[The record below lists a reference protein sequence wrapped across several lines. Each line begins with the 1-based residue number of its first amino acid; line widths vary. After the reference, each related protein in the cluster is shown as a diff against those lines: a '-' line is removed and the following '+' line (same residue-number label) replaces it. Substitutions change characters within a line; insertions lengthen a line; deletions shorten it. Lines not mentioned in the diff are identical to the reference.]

1 MVLRSVMEIGDGRSR
16 ETSRE
21 GRTNSR
27 VGNKPQVS
35 SSPALRLRD
44 GFVSPGYVTVG

>member
-1 MVLRSVMEIGDGRSR
+1 MEIGDGRSR

-27 VGNKPQVS
+27 AGNKPQVC
-35 SSPALRLRD
+35 PALRLRD